1 MNTVSGH
8 TFPGFEYTFGIP
20 GANSTLTNGLGQA
33 EPNFRLDS
41 STNELELAWVA
52 GNASPT
58 LISAFDPNHSFESE
72 PAGGN
77 RFVTSGGALGASV
90 PEPPA
95 VALLAGG
102 VGILGLG
109 LAWRRRAS
117 SSLVRST
124 AAACRSFLA
133 HPRPALTSLV
143 AADQEPLSRASAS
156 ALAWLPHPWPP
167 GQGCASVRRLRPRF
181 TCCGARGSGFLP
193 TPWRGRGAGLSSRRR
208 VPYNEMA

>member
-1 MNTVSGH
+1 MRKLVIATVLAATTTALAGTASANIIYTLNAVDMNSLTTGLGVFAGTLTGDFTVDNTMTMLISADITASMNTVSGH

-33 EPNFRLDS
+33 EPNFRLDF
-41 STNELELAWVA
+41 STNELELAWLS

-102 VGILGLG
+102 VGILGLDWLG
-109 LAWRRRAS
+109 GGALHHRWCEVTCGDRNQEIRRQRE
-117 SSLVRST
+117 L
-124 AAACRSFLA
+124 
-133 HPRPALTSLV
+133 LTSATV
-143 AADQEPLSRASAS
+143 
-156 ALAWLPHPWPP
+156 
-167 GQGCASVRRLRPRF
+167 
-181 TCCGARGSGFLP
+181 
-193 TPWRGRGAGLSSRRR
+193 
-208 VPYNEMA
+208 